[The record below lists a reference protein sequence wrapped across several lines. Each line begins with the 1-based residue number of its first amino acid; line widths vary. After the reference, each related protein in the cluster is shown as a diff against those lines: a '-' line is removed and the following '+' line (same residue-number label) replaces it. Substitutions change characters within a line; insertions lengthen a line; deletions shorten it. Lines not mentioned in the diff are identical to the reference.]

1 MTITKVSAS
10 NQRYTTS
17 VYGSERGLMKLLMA
31 TIQYEAHYRDLPL
44 FLMVIDTTVTLAYW
58 REHYGFVQEMSTYY
72 AQRWALYEDA
82 IVFRFID
89 CKSYYNGPSLRWG
102 SMKNGLRIFPGRDGR
117 LRDSDSDDSAE
128 SKRREVVGT
137 ITKSGKC
144 WEKKKWSHRFYFSYS
159 IVNPTKYELGLLGRN
174 NKLKLQGRPGNIR
187 GEKSKLK
194 RATADDPIQY
204 IQSSYSTLPGEEK
217 RIRCKGEI
225 DADKLWVDSVE
236 GKIYIQKQ
244 NPHANF
250 ADFSDLLASE
260 ESDDQEAESSEHV
273 SSGRELERSPSLS
286 VDSSSEAFLPL
297 QVSDDNQS
305 WLGLC
310 CC

>member
-159 IVNPTKYELGLLGRN
+159 IVNPTKYELGLIGRK
-174 NKLKLQGRPGNIR
+174 NKLYLQGRPEHIR
-187 GEKSKLK
+187 CENSKL

-204 IQSSYSTLPGEEK
+204 IQNRYSCMPGDEAT
-217 RIRCKGEI
+217 IHCKGRI

-244 NPHANF
+244 NPHDNF
-250 ADFSDLLASE
+250 AEFTDLLASE
-260 ESDDQEAESSEHV
+260 ESDD
-273 SSGRELERSPSLS
+273 REE
-286 VDSSSEAFLPL
+286 

-310 CC
+310 GC